1 MSIDSELRSLLPE
14 FGEGSDAS
22 LEGRPSISGGM
33 IDMSAMWGGAMNARG
48 RRGRGAT
55 ESGGSPGDSD
65 VARPWKVL
73 GTLPVTRDVT
83 RERRERQQQRL
94 RINSLL
100 LRKAIGLQGG
110 SMTTDELA
118 TELGSDDPMFN
129 SSIHEELVDIRNSF
143 AETIWPWL
151 TVQHLAS
158 IAIGHSLSAAAS
170 SEQPVKPEVSIPITW
185 RAIAEASIAEEAG
198 EGQAAAFAASCGVND
213 SVPIEPATKSAS
225 GKAKAE
231 PVRDPVIEAIRRDKT
246 LNMHEKRLL
255 GCIVDPTKLSS
266 TSFDDVLLPEKTID
280 AVRSVVTLPLI
291 YPDAFNTGILAQHAT
306 GNALLFGPP
315 GTGKTLLA
323 RALARES
330 GARMIAVQPSDVT
343 DMYVGE
349 GEKL

>member
-1 MSIDSELRSLLPE
+1 M
-14 FGEGSDAS
+14 DA
-22 LEGRPSISGGM
+22 
-33 IDMSAMWGGAMNARG
+33 DVN
-48 RRGRGAT
+48 
-55 ESGGSPGDSD
+55 GDRD

-73 GTLPVTRDVT
+73 GTLPVERDT
-83 RERRERQQQRL
+83 ARERRERQNQRL

-110 SMTTDELA
+110 EMTTDSLA
-118 TELGSDDPMFN
+118 TELSGDDPN
-129 SSIHEELVDIRNSF
+129 LTSSVQNELVDIRDSF
-143 AETIWPWL
+143 ADSIWPWL

-158 IAIGHSLSAAAS
+158 IAIGHILASPAAPS
-170 SEQPVKPEVSIPITW
+170 TREKSSIPITW
-185 RAIAEASIAEEAG
+185 RTIAEASIFEEAV
-198 EGQAAAFAASCGVND
+198 ESQAAEFIASCGVTDKTAADTD
-213 SVPIEPATKSAS
+213 SPTA
-225 GKAKAE
+225 GKTDRKDAE
-231 PVRDPVIEAIRRDKT
+231 PVRDPVVEEIKKDKT

-266 TSFDDVLLPEKTID
+266 TSFDDVLLPDKTID
-280 AVRSVVTLPLI
+280 AVRSVVTLPLM
-291 YPDAFNTGILAQHAT
+291 YPEAFNTGILAQHAT